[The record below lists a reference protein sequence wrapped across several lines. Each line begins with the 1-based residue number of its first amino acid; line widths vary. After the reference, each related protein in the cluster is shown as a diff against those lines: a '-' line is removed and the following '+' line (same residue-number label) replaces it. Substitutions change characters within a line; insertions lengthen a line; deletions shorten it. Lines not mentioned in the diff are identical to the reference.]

1 LRVVVLFS
9 LAVGTVLDAAY
20 APYRGKGTGELSL
33 FRSLRDRLGR
43 GDVLLADRY
52 YCTFWEVCAA
62 LARGADVVL
71 RLHASR
77 AVNFRA
83 GRRLGPGDK
92 RVWWPKRPRPGWMGR
107 AEYDGLPDCL
117 YLRAVRVRVRKRGFR
132 VDELVVVTT
141 ILDPRLASA
150 EDVAGLYRAR

>member
-1 LRVVVLFS
+1 VVDGTGISLPDTPANQAAYPQPPSQRPGAGSPLLRLVVLFS
-9 LAVGTVLDAAY
+9 LAVGTALDAAF

-33 FRSLRDRLGR
+33 FRALRDRLGR
-43 GDVLLADRY
+43 GDVLLAGRY
-52 YCTFWEVCAA
+52 YCTYREVCAA

-77 AVNFRA
+77 RVNFRA

-107 AEYDGLPDCL
+107 AEYEGLPDCL
-117 YLRAVRVRVRKRGFR
+117 
-132 VDELVVVTT
+132 
-141 ILDPRLASA
+141 
-150 EDVAGLYRAR
+150 